1 MKRMTIRQIC
11 FRTAVLAAAAGM
23 LCGCAGTGHPASPS
37 DELSVTVSG
46 TGQTSETGTTI
57 LNTKD
62 STAVPVTNG
71 STAEETAPRQT
82 ETSGTTAPE
91 TDAPTGGNDTDKPDD
106 TSADTSKGTS
116 AETSEE
122 KPPVPAKDGFNGI
135 CFAVPGAQS
144 RGLDT
149 DRLFDLVGAMNAG
162 AFRNWMHATE
172 ILNGP
177 TEVNKKQY
185 ERQKKYIAA
194 LRERGVTK
202 IVGMS
207 HYWFWPEGY
216 DCSDHGAVPY
226 WSSNPASDFRKWLE
240 VYEQT
245 WYTMASLF
253 PEIDYWEIG
262 NEFNMDSFL
271 HPRNYY
277 STKTPFTL
285 DEKAQ
290 IVTEM
295 CFAASRAI
303 HKANPDATVIFP
315 GMAPEGGFTVME
327 KFLDLVYCGIES
339 GEYGNGSTDPDDY
352 FDAVAWHCYV
362 FKKFDIEKWVGYNN
376 AVYAV
381 MQKHGEGDK
390 RVFLTEFGFSDGG
403 KQAADAEQGGYL
415 TQIYE
420 ACRTRMTYV
429 DSIYPFRL
437 IEDETA
443 ASWGGTIE
451 IYYGMFR
458 VFGLSEFGAKEKA
471 KALCRCYG
479 GDVESL
485 DMYIGDNSVYPR

>member
-82 ETSGTTAPE
+82 ETSGTTVPE

-177 TEVNKKQY
+177 TEVNKKDDICRFY
-185 ERQKKYIAA
+185 LPVPAYRGRDSRLMGRHYRDI
-194 LRERGVTK
+194 LRYVQGLRSVGIRGKGKGKGT
-202 IVGMS
+202 
-207 HYWFWPEGY
+207 
-216 DCSDHGAVPY
+216 VPVL
-226 WSSNPASDFRKWLE
+226 R
-240 VYEQT
+240 
-245 WYTMASLF
+245 
-253 PEIDYWEIG
+253 
-262 NEFNMDSFL
+262 
-271 HPRNYY
+271 R
-277 STKTPFTL
+277 
-285 DEKAQ
+285 
-290 IVTEM
+290 
-295 CFAASRAI
+295 R
-303 HKANPDATVIFP
+303 
-315 GMAPEGGFTVME
+315 
-327 KFLDLVYCGIES
+327 
-339 GEYGNGSTDPDDY
+339 
-352 FDAVAWHCYV
+352 
-362 FKKFDIEKWVGYNN
+362 
-376 AVYAV
+376 
-381 MQKHGEGDK
+381 
-390 RVFLTEFGFSDGG
+390 R
-403 KQAADAEQGGYL
+403 
-415 TQIYE
+415 
-420 ACRTRMTYV
+420 
-429 DSIYPFRL
+429 
-437 IEDETA
+437 
-443 ASWGGTIE
+443 
-451 IYYGMFR
+451 
-458 VFGLSEFGAKEKA
+458 
-471 KALCRCYG
+471 
-479 GDVESL
+479 
-485 DMYIGDNSVYPR
+485 